1 MKKVFVFFFTILLS
15 YTSYAQKYSVK
26 LDLNTKSYSS
36 FVLSYNDQDMMV
48 EDTINAAGQNRIE
61 FGGKVSEAVLAYLTN
76 INPELG
82 VQVGKKGFINSPDL
96 MFFLTNEVVSIKGD
110 GDRIYLADIH
120 GGKYNKEWNRLHL
133 QLSGPENRKWE
144 GFKNAFA
151 VLAKNDSSG
160 LKKYHIDV
168 KSIDKREDSIQTD
181 FIGKYPGSIVSM
193 MLLSLSRNYMQL
205 EELKRDYSKLGSK
218 FKTSVFGRN
227 IEESI
232 AERLRVLKTIRVG
245 KTAENFIKNDINSN
259 KISLVSLRGKVVL
272 LNFWGSWCVPCRA
285 SHPHL
290 KTIYDKYKNN
300 GLEIIGIAY
309 EIGNTI
315 EACRKTWQKAV
326 KQDKLDWI
334 QVLNNEEGKKND
346 IVEQYG
352 INSYPTNILIDRSG
366 EIIGIYKE
374 NDTAK
379 LDEKLKEIFK

>member
-272 LNFWGSWCVPCRA
+272 LNFWEVGS
-285 SHPHL
+285 
-290 KTIYDKYKNN
+290 
-300 GLEIIGIAY
+300 
-309 EIGNTI
+309 
-315 EACRKTWQKAV
+315 
-326 KQDKLDWI
+326 
-334 QVLNNEEGKKND
+334 
-346 IVEQYG
+346 
-352 INSYPTNILIDRSG
+352 
-366 EIIGIYKE
+366 
-374 NDTAK
+374 
-379 LDEKLKEIFK
+379 